1 LNASKRAL
9 LDSDVFISYLF
20 QEDELY
26 EPSRN
31 LVRAIARGD
40 LIAYVSSELYDDII
54 SALRGSGLSLSDVI
68 NVLRDVSKIPHKVL
82 PINLEIALQA
92 LELYRRHGGSRKLHY
107 FDSFHVATSKH
118 YGIPL
123 ITSDRYIINNS
134 ESIEVNVIDL
144 RKIESLY

>member
-1 LNASKRAL
+1 MSRRAL

-31 LVRAIARGD
+31 LVRAIARSNF
-40 LIAYVSSELYDDII
+40 IAYVSSELYDDII
-54 SALRGSGLSLSDVI
+54 SALRGSGLSLSDAI

-82 PINLEIALQA
+82 PINLVVLQA
-92 LELYRRHGGSRKLHY
+92 LELYRKHGGSRKLHY

-123 ITSDRYIINNS
+123 ITSDKYIINNS

-144 RKIESLY
+144 RNIGSLY